1 MALLTK
7 EHVIKVNQD
16 FDLTIGNT
24 KNESTTEKE
33 IIRNAHDKYD
43 VLEDIIKEE
52 AEKAGQLALKIPNKI
67 YDAYKPGRKLG
78 VNVTKED
85 AIKAIVEF
93 DKKTIKEIAKNENIS
108 IIQNI
113 VCDFIEESEE
123 LKKELVDAKNI
134 NEPRRRKIKV
144 AEALGVNTEVVVIK
158 HENGDI
164 QGKFFSDVV
173 SKVIQKEKGGYKLL
187 SNGKEYLVTKSL
199 WKKITRE
206 QYRYIDTS
214 KTSIV
219 NRKIESVKKTIAEL
233 EETKELLKDKDIIK
247 SLRRSGLKI
256 NEDNKEAVY
265 QKVRQIV
272 KKVINKRKVELENK
286 ARQEARRLKNEAKK
300 AAYELRDALRRQDIA
315 QARARYAKLKFD
327 GPINNKNFIDTD
339 EIIKNTKEEIFNE
352 IEKEF
357 GIKKDRYRI
366 ANLSSS
372 QRLVDS
378 EHIHKPAE
386 NTWYSSYEPNKSGN
400 RMVRK
405 TESRPKK
412 EVQEIYESTLNLK
425 INLLPEWKAEEFK
438 LVSVLKPSIVKQST
452 AKWTERKGK
461 ETIKH
466 EVDYG
471 CLLAATYFYTLV
483 ASTPI
488 DEPYRLQMNKEGA
501 LSEKRNYWDR
511 ARIAIKKQTAAK
523 SYKDGNKSLAE
534 IAKELEAK
542 GKSRI
547 LNTHYVSRE
556 HKPDEESVRGD
567 WVMTFRG
574 VTFKAFDSEPA
585 SNSESVTAQ
594 VCFNEEDFMN
604 PVTDMNMKVDSDEI
618 YTIKKDKDG
627 NEIRRIKN
635 SITKPYIWKIA
646 EIIAAH
652 TEPSDDISV
661 EAHNIN
667 PRWQVLE
674 YGGYKSGNSGPWAGS
689 GKYGRKHGVKNG
701 FSWQAP
707 MGFKRIVDAQYN
719 SIITHSSLYKQ
730 SNGRYGNASS
740 YTRPNRSLDWN
751 FDISK
756 MDAPEYARLRKL
768 FNKED
773 HTLSIDSLGNND
785 YQNIHNINSKLVWEL
800 KEF

>member
-7 EHVIKVNQD
+7 EHIIEINKD
-16 FDLTIGNT
+16 FPLIIEDFANT
-24 KNESTTEKE
+24 ALIEKE
-33 IIRNAHDKYD
+33 LKTVARSKYAA
-43 VLEDIIKEE
+43 LENIIKKE
-52 AEKAGQLALKIPNKI
+52 ADKAGYTVRYISNKI
-67 YDAYKPGRKLG
+67 YDAYKPGRKRG
-78 VNVTKED
+78 VEVTEED
-85 AIKAIVEF
+85 AIKAIIEF
-93 DKKTIKEIAKNENIS
+93 DKKTINEITKNKNIS
-108 IIQNI
+108 ITQNI
-113 VCDFIEESEE
+113 ICDFIEESEKLKEE
-123 LKKELVDAKNI
+123 LEKAKNEH
-134 NEPRRRKIKV
+134 EPEERRLKI
-144 AEALGVNTEVVVIK
+144 ADALGINRELITIK
-158 HENGDI
+158 HENGDF
-164 QGKFFSDVV
+164 KSDFFSDVV
-173 SKVIQKEKGGYKLL
+173 SKVIQKGKGGYRLT
-187 SNGKEYLVTKSL
+187 SNGKNYIVSKEL
-199 WKKITRE
+199 WKKLLKE
-206 QYRYIDTS
+206 QYRYTDNS

-219 NRKIESVKKTIAEL
+219 NRKIESVKKTISEL
-233 EETKELLKDKDIIK
+233 EETKKLLNDKDVLK
-247 SLRRSGLKI
+247 VLRRSKLEI

-315 QARARYAKLKFD
+315 QARAHYAKLKFD

-357 GIKKDRYRI
+357 GVKKDRYRI

-386 NTWYSSYEPNKSGN
+386 NTWYSSYESNKDGSK
-400 RMVRK
+400 MVRK
-405 TESRPKK
+405 TESKPKN
-412 EVQEIYESTLNLK
+412 EVQEIYQSTLKLN
-425 INLLPEWKAEEFK
+425 INLLPEWEAEEFK

-452 AKWTERKGK
+452 AKWTERQGK

-542 GKSRI
+542 GRSRI

-756 MDAPEYARLRKL
+756 MDASEYARLRKL

-773 HTLSIDSLGNND
+773 HTLSIDSLGNID